1 MSDKK
6 ITLHADFKQI
16 GGNFKKARK
25 ELMKSQDDAQ
35 KFIMEETKNE
45 KKELEDAYKKYI
57 NKLEKVLKKKEFKE
71 IEDKSKKLTVEVSKN
86 LLKAKK
92 EFLRI
97 KDEIMKQ
104 NWSKEKKMKKIDK
117 IHNYIMAKLYDK
129 KEIEQFNKLI
139 SQVMIIPSKN
149 NKEII
154 I

>member
-16 GGNFKKARK
+16 GGDFKKARK
-25 ELMKSQDDAQ
+25 ELMKSQDEAQ
-35 KFIMEETKNE
+35 KFILEETKNE

-57 NKLEKVLKKKEFKE
+57 TKLEKVLKKKEFKE

-97 KDEIMKQ
+97 RDEIMKQ
-104 NWSKEKKMKKIDK
+104 KWTKEKKMKKIEK
-117 IHNYIMAKLYDK
+117 IHNYIMGKLYNK
-129 KEIEQFNKLI
+129 NEIEEFNKLI

-149 NKEII
+149 SKEII